1 MAQTVEYIV
10 EGALAGA
17 MLIIG
22 AILALGLASATE
34 GVPKGHPT
42 NRRMGLSVVLLG
54 LSALG
59 TSVTDWVDPGSTLPV
74 FDWAVR
80 ILSILLIVC
89 SVLIGLRTTRQ
100 MREYKAEE

>member
-1 MAQTVEYIV
+1 MGQAKYII

-34 GVPKGHPT
+34 RVPEGHPT
-42 NRRMGLSVVLLG
+42 NRRMGLSVILLG
-54 LSALG
+54 LSVLG
-59 TSVTDWVDPGSTLPV
+59 TNVTDWVDPGSTLPV
-74 FDWAVR
+74 FDWAIW
-80 ILSILLIVC
+80 ILTMLVIMC